1 MNVVKAARS
10 ALLAALFVAPSLVF
24 ASQMPPRATM
34 FARWESANRTTVA
47 KIHSPKSRL
56 ASERAL
62 SATLLRI
69 RTSGPTISPAAAPR
83 ALAAAELAFPGR
95 YDLRD
100 ANAAPPA
107 KTLWERFWEWAG
119 SQWNRLMDALFGH
132 GKSGS
137 AGSAALGELLIA
149 AVGILLVV
157 TIFRFLVVLQI
168 DRARRGNAFTP
179 LEHQKNA
186 HALYLQA
193 CALAQNGAYEAAVQ
207 RLFLAA
213 VTALDLRGVLHDDA
227 SATVGDMRR
236 VLRGRNAALLS
247 PFDGVAAAF
256 VDAIYA
262 ETPIAAT
269 QWMQAKDAYGRL
281 TASEATS

>member
-1 MNVVKAARS
+1 VNVVKGAWI
-10 ALLAALFVAPSLVF
+10 ALLAALFVAPSLVY
-24 ASQMPPRATM
+24 ASQVSSHATL
-34 FARWESANRTTVA
+34 FARWESANRAAIA
-47 KIHSPKSRL
+47 KIHSPKTRL

-62 SATLLRI
+62 DVTLARI
-69 RTSGPTISPAAAPR
+69 RTSNPTISPARTPHT
-83 ALAAAELAFPGR
+83 LAVAELAFPGR

-100 ANAAPPA
+100 PNAAPPA
-107 KTLWERFWEWAG
+107 KTPWERFWEWVG

-132 GKSGS
+132 VKLGD
-137 AGSAALGELLIA
+137 AGSAALGDLLIA
-149 AVGILLVV
+149 AVGILLIVV
-157 TIFRFLVVLQI
+157 TFRFLVVLQI

-179 LEHQKNA
+179 LENQKNA

-213 VTALDLRGVLHDDA
+213 VTALDLRGVLQDNA

-236 VLRGRNAALLS
+236 VLRGRNSALLV
-247 PFDGVAAAF
+247 PFDGVAAPF

-269 QWMQAKDAYGRL
+269 QWLQAKDAYGRL